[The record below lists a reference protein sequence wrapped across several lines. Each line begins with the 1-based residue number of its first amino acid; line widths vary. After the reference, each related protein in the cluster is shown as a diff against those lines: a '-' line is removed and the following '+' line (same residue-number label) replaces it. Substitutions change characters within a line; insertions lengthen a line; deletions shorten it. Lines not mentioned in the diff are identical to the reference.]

1 MSKQELIVIL
11 MALSKLEGYVLGK
24 TGTHIPESLATDVY
38 EAAEILANHIR
49 EQS

>member
-1 MSKQELIVIL
+1 MNKEEMLIVL

-38 EAAEILANHIR
+38 EAAELLAKHIK
-49 EQS
+49 ESA